1 MINTYTYNWNTII
14 QFALSLKWLWII
26 VILLAYNLIKDIINN
41 ISRYV
46 MAKSDTVIR
55 DTKYNEEEIIGHL
68 DYIIKEVLDE
78 YNVLHIAPKQIFY
91 INSKLEK
98 EIITY
103 VSDEVPKRLSNV
115 LLTHLSFI
123 YNKDYIGT
131 FIGMRIYMT
140 ILNWVLEF
148 NLQQEPIV
156 TPPDNKS
163 TEIL

>member
-1 MINTYTYNWNTII
+1 MINSTCIYDWDILI
-14 QFALSLKWLWII
+14 QFILSIKWIWII
-26 VILLAYNLIKDIINN
+26 VVALSYNLIKDIINN
-41 ISRYV
+41 ISKFIII
-46 MAKSDTVIR
+46 KSDIVIR
-55 DTKYNEEEIIGHL
+55 DTKYNEEEIISHL

-78 YNVLHIAPKQIFY
+78 YNVLHIAPKQVFY

-98 EIITY
+98 EIINY

-140 ILNWVLEF
+140 ILDWVLEY
-148 NLQQEPIV
+148 NLQQEPINMQLQ
-156 TPPDNKS
+156 DNKS
-163 TEIL
+163 T

>member
-1 MINTYTYNWNTII
+1 MINSTCIYDWDILI
-14 QFALSLKWLWII
+14 QFILSIKWIWII
-26 VILLAYNLIKDIINN
+26 VVVLSYNLIKDIINN
-41 ISRYV
+41 ISKFIII
-46 MAKSDTVIR
+46 KSDIVIR
-55 DTKYNEEEIIGHL
+55 DTKYNEEEIISHL

-78 YNVLHIAPKQIFY
+78 YNVLHIAPKQVFY

-98 EIITY
+98 EIINY

-140 ILNWVLEF
+140 ILDWVLEY
-148 NLQQEPIV
+148 NLQQEPINMQLQ
-156 TPPDNKS
+156 DNKP
-163 TEIL
+163 T